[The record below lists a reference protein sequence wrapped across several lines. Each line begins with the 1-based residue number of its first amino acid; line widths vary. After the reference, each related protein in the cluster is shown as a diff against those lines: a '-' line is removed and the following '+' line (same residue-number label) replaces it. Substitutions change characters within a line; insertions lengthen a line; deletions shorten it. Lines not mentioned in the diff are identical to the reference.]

1 MFIDASALTAMLTH
15 EDEAREL
22 LARVQQS
29 TARLTFR
36 WPSGRRRLPSARELD
51 LPIAAAAEAVESYLA
66 RIEIKMVNVALETAR
81 ARRLRPLRQ
90 GPTPGAA
97 QFRGLFRLRLRP
109 ISWRTVDVQGR
120 RFSADRYRGGLTSA
134 TFEAS
139 LSVAEVM
146 NIDSRRGHRTCAGKP
161 AR

>member
-1 MFIDASALTAMLTH
+1 MFIDASALTAMLTD

-66 RIEIKMVNVALETAR
+66 RIEIKMVNVAPETAR
-81 ARRLRPLRQ
+81 IALDALDRF
-90 GPTPGAA
+90 GK
-97 QFRGLFRLRLRP
+97 
-109 ISWRTVDVQGR
+109 GR
-120 RFSADRYRGGLTSA
+120 
-134 TFEAS
+134 
-139 LSVAEVM
+139 
-146 NIDSRRGHRTCAGKP
+146 HP
-161 AR
+161 ARLNFGDCFAYACARYLGEPLMFKGADFPQTDIEAA